1 MSSSRFLPVSLF
13 VPLERSMLALCA
25 LALWPLLT
33 SAQTYR
39 WGPCPT
45 PKVQPSF
52 NLQQYLG
59 RWYEIAKLPASFER
73 GKCIE
78 ANYAIR
84 PDGTIRVLN
93 SQFYK
98 DKVRTAEGTAVVPDL
113 REAAQI
119 GVSFSY
125 FTPYSP
131 YWILSTDYNS
141 VAVVYSCTDI
151 LRLFHVEYAW
161 ILGRS
166 RFLPSETVRYA
177 QDLLLT
183 EGVDLFRM
191 TATDQTGCKDD

>member
-1 MSSSRFLPVSLF
+1 MYGSIDLGVSA
-13 VPLERSMLALCA
+13 RSVLALCVV
-25 LALWPLLT
+25 LAST

-39 WGPCPT
+39 WGACPT
-45 PKVQPSF
+45 PKVQPNF

-59 RWYEIAKLPASFER
+59 KWYEIAKLPASFER

-98 DKVRTAEGTAVVPDL
+98 DKVRTAEGTAVVQDL
-113 REAAQI
+113 REPARI

-131 YWILSTDYNS
+131 YWILSTDYSS

-151 LRLFHVEYAW
+151 LRIFHVEFAW

-166 RFLPSETVRYA
+166 RFLPDETLRYA
-177 QDLLLT
+177 QDLLLR

-191 TATDQTGCKDD
+191 TATDQTGCGDN

>member
-1 MSSSRFLPVSLF
+1 
-13 VPLERSMLALCA
+13 MLALCVL
-25 LALWPLLT
+25 LALLPSLT

-39 WGPCPT
+39 WGACPT
-45 PKVQPSF
+45 PKVQPNF
-52 NLQQYLG
+52 NLRQYLG
-59 RWYEIAKLPASFER
+59 KWYEIAKLPASFER

-78 ANYAIR
+78 ANYAVR
-84 PDGTIRVLN
+84 RDGTIRVLN

-98 DKVRTAEGTAVVPDL
+98 EKVRTAEGTAVVHDP

-131 YWILSTDYNS
+131 YWILSTDYGS

-151 LRLFHVEYAW
+151 LRIFHVEYAW

-166 RFLPSETVRYA
+166 RFLPPETVRYA

-191 TATDQTGCKDD
+191 TETDQTGCKDD

>member
-1 MSSSRFLPVSLF
+1 MSAVYLLVVLLLPLV
-13 VPLERSMLALCA
+13 
-25 LALWPLLT
+25 
-33 SAQTYR
+33 SAQTYH
-39 WGPCPT
+39 WGPCPA
-45 PKVQPSF
+45 PKVQPNF

-59 RWYEIAKLPASFER
+59 KWYEIEKLPAAFER

-84 PDGTIRVLN
+84 KDGTIQVLN

-98 DKVRTAEGTAVVPDL
+98 DKFRTAEGTAVVQDL
-113 REAAQI
+113 REPARL

-131 YWILSTDYNS
+131 YLVLTTDYTTLS
-141 VAVVYSCTDI
+141 VVYSCTDI

-166 RFLPSETVRYA
+166 RFLPPETVRYA
-177 QDLLLT
+177 KNLLIS
-183 EGVDLFRM
+183 EGIDLFRM
-191 TATDQTGCKDD
+191 KATDQMGCKDY

>member
-1 MSSSRFLPVSLF
+1 MGFNPCAPPEGTMSAVYLLLLLLPLI
-13 VPLERSMLALCA
+13 
-25 LALWPLLT
+25 
-33 SAQTYR
+33 SAQTYH

-59 RWYEIAKLPASFER
+59 RWYEIEKLPASFER

-78 ANYAIR
+78 ANYAVR
-84 PDGTIRVLN
+84 RDGTIRVLN

-98 DKVRTAEGTAVVPDL
+98 NKTRVAEGTAVIHDMRDP
-113 REAAQI
+113 AKF

-131 YWILSTDYNS
+131 YWVLTTDYTS

-151 LRLFHVEYAW
+151 FRIFHIDYAW

-166 RFLPSETVRYA
+166 RFLPYETVSYA
-177 QDLLLT
+177 KELLIN
-183 EGVDLFRM
+183 EGIDLFRM
-191 TATDQTGCKDD
+191 KATDQRGCKDN